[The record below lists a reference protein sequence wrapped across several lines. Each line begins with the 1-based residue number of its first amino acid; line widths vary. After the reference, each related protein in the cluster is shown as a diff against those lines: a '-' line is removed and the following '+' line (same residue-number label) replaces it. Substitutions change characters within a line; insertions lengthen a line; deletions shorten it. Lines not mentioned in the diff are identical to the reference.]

1 MFVWFLKLHCYVIL
15 VLFRDKIDLQLVG
28 SVEEGN
34 GDLSEFQVFHKI
46 SEKINLDLKLSAK
59 QKWIYER
66 EIEIKSTYSLKK

>member
-1 MFVWFLKLHCYVIL
+1 MCSKSVIVSFFLSALFHKLHCYVIL

-46 SEKINLDLKLSAK
+46 SEKL
-59 QKWIYER
+59 
-66 EIEIKSTYSLKK
+66 T